1 MEKHVFAQFNASK
14 RRTKVSVYFRY
25 AFADLL
31 SFQRALL
38 LRLYNDDSP
47 LIDHSKERFNKP
59 KEDTGPSTPE
69 SKPESK
75 PAENGAAPTSED
87 TMEPASMNDPTD
99 KVDDEVDGAVE
110 GGAPVSRLC
119 DS

>member
-14 RRTKVSVYFRY
+14 RRAKVSVYFRY

-69 SKPESK
+69 SKP
-75 PAENGAAPTSED
+75 AENGAAPTSED

-99 KVDDEVDGAVE
+99 KVDDEMDGAVE